1 MFFEGV
7 SFSSY
12 RIWNEGVYM
21 GSRKAVVTG
30 LGVICPLG
38 DGISSVWQAMTQG
51 QSGVGPLQL
60 MDPSPYRVKIGGEIK
75 DRTRIETFER
85 EYQGR
90 YERSSL
96 FAILASQEAFSDA
109 GIASR
114 DVDSIRFGCFFGTT
128 MGEIQLAERL
138 SKIHALQEP
147 IEIVPASFH
156 RVQASNIS
164 SSVLDYFNLSGR
176 SLVFSNACASGN
188 YAIGWGFEQI
198 RQGRL
203 DMALCGGVDPFSRV
217 AFTGFN
223 RLLSLTPDK
232 CRPFSAN
239 RKGLVVS
246 EGVGVL
252 LLEEEQRAQARGAH
266 IYCEISGYGLGMDAY
281 HMTSPHP
288 EGEGALASIERA
300 LNQSGLKPE
309 DVDYVSAHGTG
320 TPANDK
326 TESTAIKKALG
337 KDTRIPV
344 SSIKSMI
351 GHTMGAASAIE
362 AVMTCLSLEKG
373 MLLPTVNWETP
384 DENCISD
391 CVPNQARPFQG
402 RVALSNSFAFGG
414 NTSCIVLMKLEAS
427 S

>member
-1 MFFEGV
+1 MQRTKV
-7 SFSSY
+7 
-12 RIWNEGVYM
+12 
-21 GSRKAVVTG
+21 VVTG

-38 DGISSVWQAMTQG
+38 DGVPSVWQAMLEG
-51 QSGVGPLQL
+51 QSGVAPLQR
-60 MDPSPYRVKIGGEIK
+60 MDPSAYRVKIGGEIK
-75 DRTRIETFER
+75 DRKRLETFER
-85 EYQGR
+85 ENQNR
-90 YERSSL
+90 FEKSSV
-96 FAILASQEAFSDA
+96 FAILGSQEALSDA
-109 GIASR
+109 GLTSGEI
-114 DVDSIRFGCFFGTT
+114 DSIRFGCFFGTT

-138 SKIHALQEP
+138 SKIHTLQESS
-147 IEIVPASFH
+147 EMDPASFH
-156 RVQASNIS
+156 RVQASNIA

-203 DMALCGGVDPFSRV
+203 DAVLCGGVDPFSRV
-217 AFTGFN
+217 AFAGFN

-252 LLEEEQRAQARGAH
+252 LLEEEQKAKARGAH
-266 IYCEISGYGLGMDAY
+266 IYCEVAGYGLGMDAH

-288 EGEGALASIERA
+288 EGEGALSSIERA
-300 LNQSGLKPE
+300 LEQAGLKPG
-309 DVDYVSAHGTG
+309 DVDFISAHGTG

-337 KDTRIPV
+337 AETKVPV
-344 SSIKSMI
+344 NSIKSMI

-362 AVMTCLSLEKG
+362 AVMTCLTLDKG
-373 MLLPTVNWETP
+373 MLLPTINWETL

-391 CVPNQARPFQG
+391 CVPNQARAFQG

-414 NTSCIVLMKLEAS
+414 NTSCLVLVKPGAPS
-427 S
+427 